1 MLKAG
6 EKAIDFKLKDDTGKE
21 ISLGNYKGKKIVLYF
36 YPKDNTPGCTIE
48 ANGFKDVYDEI
59 LDSGGV
65 VVGVSPDGLDSHC
78 RFRDKFELP
87 FHLLSDPDHVLAEAY
102 GAWGE
107 KSMYGKKYMGII
119 RSTFIIDE
127 NQTVSHVFPKVT
139 PKTHAAEILKALGIK
154 S

>member
-6 EKAIDFKLKDDTGKE
+6 DKAVDFKLNDDTGKE
-21 ISLGNYKGKKIVLYF
+21 ISLEHYKGKKIVLYF

-48 ANGFKDVYDEI
+48 AKGFKDVYDEI
-59 LDSGGV
+59 LDTGAV

-87 FHLLSDPDHVLAEAY
+87 FHLLSDPGHVLAEAY

-127 NQTVSHVFPKVT
+127 NQVLSHAFPKVS
-139 PKTHAAEILKALGIK
+139 PKTHANEILKALRV
-154 S
+154 

>member
-1 MLKAG
+1 MLKTG
-6 EKAIDFKLKDDTGKE
+6 DKAVDFKLNDDTGKE
-21 ISLGNYKGKKIVLYF
+21 ISLETYKGKKIVLYF

-48 ANGFKDVYDEI
+48 AKGFKDVYDEI
-59 LDSGGV
+59 LDTGAV

-78 RFRDKFELP
+78 KFRDKFELP
-87 FHLLSDPDHVLAEAY
+87 FHLLSDPLHTLADAY
-102 GAWGE
+102 GSWGE

-127 NQTVSHVFPKVT
+127 NQVISHAFPKVS
-139 PKTHAAEILKALGIK
+139 PKTHADEILKALG